1 VNNVKTPLITL
12 LLALVTGCL
21 GDPDV
26 DQGLAPARTSVVAG
40 DAVVAVPLP
49 EPRRAVLF
57 LLMVADADG
66 NPVPGPNAADVTI
79 IPESAFAEGGNGVRT
94 GSFAFG
100 LVSPG
105 TYNVAGIVDVDQNFD
120 LLVPELALP
129 SAADLLG
136 GYADVVTGELI
147 PIEIEPN
154 QFMGEV
160 TVLFSPPPS

>member
-1 VNNVKTPLITL
+1 VNKLLIPL
-12 LLALVTGCL
+12 LLALAAGCV
-21 GDPDV
+21 GDPDI
-26 DQGLAPARTSVVAG
+26 DQGLAPPRNSVIAG
-40 DAVVAVPLP
+40 DAVIAVPLP

-66 NPVPGPNAADVTI
+66 NPIPGQNAADVTI
-79 IPESAFAEGGNGVRT
+79 IPASAFAEGGNGVRT

-100 LVSPG
+100 LVPPA
-105 TYNVAGIVDVDQNFD
+105 TYNVAGIVDVDENFE
-120 LLVPELALP
+120 LLIPERALP

-147 PIEIEPN
+147 PIEVGPN
-154 QFMGEV
+154 EFMGEV